1 MNDPVSRA
9 VVRLRRRHHQRVSGH
24 ETCRECGWCFDCNA
38 TITGAQ
44 AYEMNQLQE
53 RKHHD

>member
-24 ETCRECGWCFDCNA
+24 RTCRECGWCFDCNA
-38 TITGAQ
+38 TITGTQ
-44 AYEMNQLQE
+44 AYENYLQE
-53 RKHHD
+53 QKP